1 MEIIC
6 HGNKNHK
13 IFKSHR
19 KVIEINTIIK
29 KLPKNHGNK
38 KIVGEKTQELY
49 ILQLFKKS
57 QINYGN

>member
-19 KVIEINTIIK
+19 KVMEINTIIK
-29 KLPKNHGNK
+29 K
-38 KIVGEKTQELY
+38 VT
-49 ILQLFKKS
+49 KKS
-57 QINYGN
+57 WEQKNCGGKNTGIVYFIVI